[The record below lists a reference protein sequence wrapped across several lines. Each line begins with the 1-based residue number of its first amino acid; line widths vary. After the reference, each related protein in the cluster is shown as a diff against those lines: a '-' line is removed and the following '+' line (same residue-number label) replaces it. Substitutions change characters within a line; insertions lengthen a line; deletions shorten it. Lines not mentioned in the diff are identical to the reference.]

1 MGNKKTQ
8 RKVELGPK
16 MCVGRERERTD
27 DDKENIS
34 EVRTMVQLMV
44 AMK

>member
-1 MGNKKTQ
+1 
-8 RKVELGPK
+8 

-27 DDKENIS
+27 DDKEKIS